1 MVCIPSLDTSSP
13 DTKPHHTATSA
24 IAGALLFAGLLASA
38 GANADDAAAAAT
50 SAKAPKTENCL
61 PVNRIRHTKVVDDQT
76 VLFYMPQ
83 NQIYK
88 NVLPN
93 KCNLLGSYKA
103 IYYKPTGNQ
112 LCSVDAIGP
121 LITDQPSMS
130 RATCGLGTFELI
142 DKATAE
148 KLLSDAKAR

>member
-1 MVCIPSLDTSSP
+1 MTRLSSP
-13 DTKPHHTATSA
+13 DNASHRIATCVITSA
-24 IAGALLFAGLLASA
+24 LLLTAL
-38 GANADDAAAAAT
+38 GANAETPAPTAADTNTAN
-50 SAKAPKTENCL
+50 SVKTERCL
-61 PVNRIRHTKVVDDQT
+61 LVNRIRHTKVVDDQT

-88 NVLPN
+88 NVLPH

-103 IYYKPTGNQ
+103 VFYKPTGNQ

-142 DKATAE
+142 DKATAD
-148 KLLSDAKAR
+148 KLISDAKAK

>member
-1 MVCIPSLDTSSP
+1 MVCIPSLDTR
-13 DTKPHHTATSA
+13 PHRIAKSVV
-24 IAGALLFAGLLASA
+24 AGALLLTGLLTGA
-38 GANADDAAAAAT
+38 GANADDAPAA
-50 SAKAPKTENCL
+50 APKTENCL

-93 KCNLLGSYKA
+93 KCNLLGSYNA

-121 LITDQPSMS
+121 LITDAPAMS

-142 DKATAE
+142 DKATAD

>member
-1 MVCIPSLDTSSP
+1 MLHISSLPNAS
-13 DTKPHHTATSA
+13 HRIATCVV
-24 IAGALLFAGLLASA
+24 AGALLLTGFNANATETPVPTAASA
-38 GANADDAAAAAT
+38 
-50 SAKAPKTENCL
+50 KTESCL
-61 PVNRIRHTKVVDDQT
+61 TVSRIRHTKVVDDQT

-83 NQIYK
+83 NLIYK

-103 IYYKPTGNQ
+103 VFYKPTGNQ

-142 DKATAE
+142 DKATAD
-148 KLLSDAKAR
+148 KLISDAKPN